1 MKFNSGELNQ
11 KINIINFV
19 GDQDD
24 GAGGSVPVEQTYW
37 ETFAKVTP
45 LRSGRTLEANQER
58 LIPAMKFEVRDRR
71 DKVVIENMKIKYRG
85 AYYQIISAIPDYTY
99 WESLVIV
106 ATASNP
112 PKR

>member
-11 KINIINFV
+11 KITIVRFEDV
-19 GDQDD
+19 DD
-24 GAGGSVPVEQTYW
+24 GAGGSYPNSVPYW
-37 ETFAKVTP
+37 STFAKVTP
-45 LRSGRTLEANQER
+45 IRSGRTLEANQER

-71 DKVVIENMKIKYRG
+71 DKFVIEDMKIEYRG
-85 AYYQIISAIPDYTY
+85 AYYQVISAIPDYTY
-99 WESLVIV
+99 WESLVII